1 MSSST
6 WRVLNGYATYQ
17 RTPMRMTSL
26 GKCAPLKLIAIVAL
40 LNWQH
45 GLEGETIPQIASNEN
60 LRQNLLV
67 LIDKQN
73 PLGTVLL
80 LHGLYAAFEQIVDQ
94 DLVPPTPRTGMASHP
109 GGQFIA

>member
-60 LRQNLLV
+60 LRQNHFLYQLACDV
-67 LIDKQN
+67 TDQ
-73 PLGTVLL
+73 PWSDPSQTVADANTV
-80 LHGLYAAFEQIVDQ
+80 HMWERHAKE
-94 DLVPPTPRTGMASHP
+94 
-109 GGQFIA
+109 